1 MIATSSSCPTSRPDV
16 TALLPLLVD
25 VAEVS
30 RLTSLSPR
38 TVWRYASCGK
48 FPQPLKL
55 GGRRLWR
62 REEIIDWIES
72 GCPEIRI

>member
-1 MIATSSSCPTSRPDV
+1 MIVPSSSCPTSRPDV

-25 VAEVS
+25 VAEAA